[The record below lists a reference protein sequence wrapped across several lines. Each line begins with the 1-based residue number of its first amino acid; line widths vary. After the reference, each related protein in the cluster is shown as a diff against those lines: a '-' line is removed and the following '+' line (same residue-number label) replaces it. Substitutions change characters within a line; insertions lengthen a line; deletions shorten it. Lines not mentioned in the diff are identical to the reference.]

1 MELPWTIGRTR
12 NLTDALQGHTVVG
25 TIREQWHQSREADT
39 FGNRR
44 GRLVAYNV
52 VRQTTC
58 IYTTSHR
65 RAMTRR
71 RIVFGVPL
79 DSAL

>member
-1 MELPWTIGRTR
+1 MELPCTIGRTR
-12 NLTDALQGHTVVG
+12 DPTEALHGHTIVG
-25 TIREQWHQSREADT
+25 TIREQWHQWREADT
-39 FGNRR
+39 FGNRCD
-44 GRLVAYNV
+44 RLVRLQF

-58 IYTTSHR
+58 IYTTSRR
-65 RAMTRR
+65 RAVTLR